1 MKRHYLIH
9 GLNALSRAHA
19 LSYFEDGHRGGAIIS
34 AYYFCKEN
42 DVERGVP
49 QSLGRMIDAQWANT
63 ELCAP
68 FPDEDAQAELL
79 QEILDTMD
87 LHMAGLRQAGHNII
101 LPALALKAFRDVP
114 EAVTKSRV
122 DGICRLIESFTVSDE
137 PVSERPVQ
145 LPEVAD
151 HRAFAQF
158 VLEEFAVCAERF
170 TGRGQGWTGHLLTYA
185 RALLDLHE
193 LGHLP
198 TGTKATEGFLTYV
211 RRIRLGPRESDKPRA
226 EHQRAV
232 SVPLQEAYW
241 QEDKG
246 DWKLGHVVKYPYG
259 YYGLAKH
266 LEGADVK
273 DRCDDLAY
281 KIF

>member
-1 MKRHYLIH
+1 MNPHYLIH

-19 LSYFEDGHRGGAIIS
+19 LSYFADGHRGGAIIS
-34 AYYFCKEN
+34 AYYFCTEN

-49 QSLGRMIDAQWANT
+49 PSLGRMIDEHWANT

-68 FPDEDAQAELL
+68 FADEDAQPELL
-79 QEILDTMD
+79 QELLDTMAE
-87 LHMAGLRQAGHNII
+87 HMAGLRQAGHNVI
-101 LPALALKAFRDVP
+101 LPTLALKAFRDVP

-145 LPEVAD
+145 LPDVAD
-151 HRAFAQF
+151 HQAFAQF
-158 VLEEFAVCAERF
+158 VLEEFAACAERF

-185 RALLDLHE
+185 RALVDLHE
-193 LGHLP
+193 LGHSP
-198 TGTKATEGFLTYV
+198 TIAKAKEGFVTYL
-211 RRIRLGPRESDKPRA
+211 RRLRLGPQETDKPRA
-226 EHQRAV
+226 EHQRAI

-241 QEDKG
+241 KEHKG
-246 DWKLGHVVKYPYG
+246 DWNLGHVVKYPYG
-259 YYGLAKH
+259 YYGLVKQ
-266 LEGADVK
+266 LESAGVK

-281 KIF
+281 RIF